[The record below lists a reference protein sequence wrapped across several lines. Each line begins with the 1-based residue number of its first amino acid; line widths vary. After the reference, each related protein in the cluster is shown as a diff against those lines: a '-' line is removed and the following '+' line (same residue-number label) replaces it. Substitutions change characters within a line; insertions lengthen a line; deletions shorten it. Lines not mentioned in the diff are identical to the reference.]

1 MLFYLCGS
9 SCLVDRM
16 VQYSSIVQ
24 RKYTIYNINLITDIE
39 SVIAPIQLFSSNY
52 LAWSCGNNPAKYVK
66 CGSLVLCIGAM
77 QW

>member
-1 MLFYLCGS
+1 MLFNLCGL

-16 VQYSSIVQ
+16 VQYLSILQ
-24 RKYTIYNINLITDIE
+24 RKYIIYNINLNTEIE
-39 SVIAPIQLFSSNY
+39 SVIDPIQLFSSNY